1 MKPEIIIVDGT
12 DFTSGTNR
20 FYGIQA
26 TVRKFLF
33 FKKKVIALNPFCY
46 NTPKKALAAVMGRLT
61 HEERNKATYQA
72 FIQTVEVYG
81 WCNGKPLA
89 KYGEPSWWKKWDFA
103 TLAEKA
109 KNW

>member
-46 NTPKKALAAVMGRLT
+46 NTPKKEVQAITALA
-61 HEERNKATYQA
+61 
-72 FIQTVEVYG
+72 
-81 WCNGKPLA
+81 
-89 KYGEPSWWKKWDFA
+89 KKRVLDA
-103 TLAEKA
+103 KA
-109 KNW
+109 KADTWCKIMGESPLGLI